1 MDIFMVLCLDKGKQ
15 VRKVRF
21 NNYDEALDY
30 ATSLNESQNWTCLIL
45 QMDNETLKW
54 KRRLVIYPRESC

>member
-1 MDIFMVLCLDKGKQ
+1 MDIFMVICSDNGRQ

-30 ATSLNESQNWTCLIL
+30 ACDMNESQGWTCLIL

-54 KRRLVIYPRESC
+54 KRRLVIYPRECC

>member
-1 MDIFMVLCLDKGKQ
+1 MDIFMVICSDNGKQ

-30 ATSLNESQNWTCLIL
+30 ASSLNESQNWTCLIL

-54 KRRLVIYPRESC
+54 KRRKRY

>member
-1 MDIFMVLCLDKGKQ
+1 MDIFMVICSDNGKQ

-30 ATSLNESQNWTCLIL
+30 ASSLNESQNWTCLIL

-54 KRRLVIYPRESC
+54 KRRLVIYPRECC